1 MSRIDFSK
9 INLKEKINDNAN
21 ELINCIDEKIL
32 QTSTSVKQLGFISNM
47 NGFYIEILLNIE
59 EYVKGIYVSV
69 VFENNYQ
76 VIRKFYL
83 IP

>member
-21 ELINCIDEKIL
+21 ELINCIDEKNL

-76 VIRKFYL
+76 EIRKFYL